1 MKTNIKLNLK
11 NVFRI
16 ILKSMIKLIFKVNLK
31 GVENIDKI
39 QKGGFIIAN
48 HVSLLDSFIIAAFF
62 PHTVR
67 FVMHKK
73 VYNIWYLSW
82 FFRLL
87 KMIPIGD
94 NNNKTDLFIFEENC
108 KKAIEKGEY
117 VCIFPEGQ
125 ITRNGQ
131 LGTFKKGIEHLIKS
145 TETRVIPIHL
155 DNFIGTPLS
164 FKIGTSETYSFSFTN
179 WRKNVFVNFGE
190 PIEEQLSS
198 FQLRQKVKEL
208 EVDNFALRC
217 KNKLSLSFD
226 STFEMLEESLK
237 SILPIKEFET
247 VIERL
252 KLIYQRIINRFELL
266 IIETPNYSVKDI
278 SGKTYTIIGSKI
290 NTLGKPIL
298 GVTIKAVNDL
308 GKDLEA
314 NQYGKLYIKSA
325 ILNVNDWVETN
336 FYGSIDEDGFVK
348 IGL

>member
-1 MKTNIKLNLK
+1 MKTKITFNLK
-11 NVFRI
+11 NALKLVLKTI
-16 ILKSMIKLIFKVNLK
+16 IKFIFKININ
-31 GVENIDKI
+31 GIENIDKNN
-39 QKGGFIIAN
+39 KGGFIIAN
-48 HVSLLDSFIIAAFF
+48 HVSLLDSLIIAAFF

-73 VYNIWYLSW
+73 VYNVWYLSW
-82 FFRLL
+82 FFKSL
-87 KMIPIGD
+87 KMIPVGD
-94 NNNKTDLFIFEENC
+94 NNNKTDLFLFEERC
-108 KKAIEKGEY
+108 KEAIKKGEY

-131 LGTFKKGIEHLIKS
+131 IGAFKKGIEHLIKS
-145 TETRVIPIHL
+145 IGTRVIPIHL

-179 WRKNVFVNFGE
+179 WRINVFINFGE
-190 PIEEQLSS
+190 PIEDKLSS

-208 EVDNFALRC
+208 EVENFALRC
-217 KNKLSLSFD
+217 KNKLNTSLD
-226 STFEMLEESLK
+226 STYEMLEESLQ
-237 SILPIKEFET
+237 SILSTNEFKIT
-247 VIERL
+247 INRL
-252 KLIYQRIINRFELL
+252 KLIYQRIVNRFELL
-266 IIETPNYSVKDI
+266 IIETPNYDVKDI

-298 GVTIKAVNDL
+298 GVAIKSVNDF

-314 NQYGKLYIKSA
+314 NQYGRLYIKSA
-325 ILNVNDWVETN
+325 MLNVNHWVETN